1 MEEPAGPPRVHKPY
15 VRDIVLI
22 LSPMVAAGLLEMAG
36 AAVDWAR
43 VWDPRVMV
51 LLKNLLNGA

>member
-51 LLKNLLNGA
+51 LLK